1 MKTMLPGSVGGEEN
15 ATRFQCFFSSC
26 GPRGGQ
32 GAASYLDNHDD
43 DDYVIASML
52 AMMNIALQTLQN
64 LMRKI
69 REKSF

>member
-32 GAASYLDNHDD
+32 GAASYFDNHGD

-52 AMMNIALQTLQN
+52 AMINTALKMSQKL
-64 LMRKI
+64 
-69 REKSF
+69 S